1 DYTSNWFVSTMNNAA
16 SIIFIIFLGSVIFF
30 SHGCNVKLN
39 ITNGTEKKFQLQVTA
54 LSIKYKNLKKKKT
67 TQLLNGKNCAQ
78 KKWIIQMWKKNE
90 KGDTYVTARS
100 LEAKFNGNG
109 YMRIMIGDDF
119 RPWVN
124 DRKGI
129 HCSEGLCM

>member
-1 DYTSNWFVSTMNNAA
+1 MNNAA
-16 SIIFIIFLGSVIFF
+16 SIIFIIFLGFFIFF
-30 SHGCNVKLN
+30 SHGCNIKLN
-39 ITNGTEKKFQLQVTA
+39 ITSATEKEFRLQVTVP
-54 LSIKYKNLKKKKT
+54 SIKYKSEHLRFKGKKAS
-67 TQLLNGKNCAQ
+67 QLLNIKGKNCAK
-78 KKWIIQMWKKNE
+78 KKWKIQTWKKNE
-90 KGDTYVTARS
+90 KGDTFVTARS

-109 YMRIMIGDDF
+109 YMRIMVGDDF